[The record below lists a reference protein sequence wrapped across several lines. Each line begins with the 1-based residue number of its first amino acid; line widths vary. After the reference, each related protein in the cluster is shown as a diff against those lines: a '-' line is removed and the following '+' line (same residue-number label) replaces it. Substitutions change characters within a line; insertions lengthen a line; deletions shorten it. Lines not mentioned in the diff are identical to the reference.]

1 MRTVKVFNK
10 NNVNLQN
17 FIKGKRIKEID
28 YSINVPLFDNSIDI
42 YFDDDSYFSVYA
54 LLRIIYRGQIILCS
68 TDFYFTKNFI
78 EDEKMSNKK
87 NSLISESLKIANQ
100 LLKNEVVNELTINN
114 LGDLVVTINSDIKIE
129 IYFDVSENEKDFYTF
144 FGSNKEYDVNN
155 RFFSK
160 ELAGGALLDIGGYAV
175 TFARLFLDMQPDVVL
190 TTVKYFETGVDEQS
204 GIILKNEKEQMAV
217 IALTMRAK
225 QPKRGVVTGDKGY
238 IEVYDYPRADK
249 AVIVDTI
256 SGQKTTIHEGDSRKA
271 LFYEAKAMEEAVTGM
286 NPNHTLGVSKEV
298 MDILTDVRM
307 QWGMRYPFE

>member
-144 FGSNKEYDVNN
+144 FGSNKEYYSFFKLNN
-155 RFFSK
+155 Q
-160 ELAGGALLDIGGYAV
+160 L
-175 TFARLFLDMQPDVVL
+175 TVVEDL
-190 TTVKYFETGVDEQS
+190 
-204 GIILKNEKEQMAV
+204 NE
-217 IALTMRAK
+217 
-225 QPKRGVVTGDKGY
+225 
-238 IEVYDYPRADK
+238 
-249 AVIVDTI
+249 
-256 SGQKTTIHEGDSRKA
+256 EG
-271 LFYEAKAMEEAVTGM
+271 
-286 NPNHTLGVSKEV
+286 
-298 MDILTDVRM
+298 
-307 QWGMRYPFE
+307 

>member
-1 MRTVKVFNK
+1 MRTVKVFDK

-144 FGSNKEYDVNN
+144 FGSNKEYYSFFKLNN
-155 RFFSK
+155 Q
-160 ELAGGALLDIGGYAV
+160 L
-175 TFARLFLDMQPDVVL
+175 TVVEDL
-190 TTVKYFETGVDEQS
+190 
-204 GIILKNEKEQMAV
+204 NE
-217 IALTMRAK
+217 
-225 QPKRGVVTGDKGY
+225 
-238 IEVYDYPRADK
+238 
-249 AVIVDTI
+249 
-256 SGQKTTIHEGDSRKA
+256 EG
-271 LFYEAKAMEEAVTGM
+271 
-286 NPNHTLGVSKEV
+286 
-298 MDILTDVRM
+298 
-307 QWGMRYPFE
+307 